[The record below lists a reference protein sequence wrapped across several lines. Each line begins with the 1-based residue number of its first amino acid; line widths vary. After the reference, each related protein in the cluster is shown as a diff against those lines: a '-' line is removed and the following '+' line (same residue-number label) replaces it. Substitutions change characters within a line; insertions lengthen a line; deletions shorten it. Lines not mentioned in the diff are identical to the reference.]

1 MKFENHIGPFK
12 ERLKSIRLDL
22 LPEHPYSRQYLQ
34 RLLRHQ
40 DYYLSIYAKAF
51 NLACSKSNIP
61 VAETCL
67 LDYGSGNGLLGLFA
81 KFSGFGEV
89 VLLDHDREFMEGAMA
104 LAKQLHI
111 DISAGITGDINDC
124 GPFRPNIIIGTDV
137 IEHVYNPSLFFQ
149 AIRQLNPEMVTV
161 FSTSSN
167 PENPMQRRK
176 LEALQRKDEYVGLSD
191 AEAARTGDRPHPPYL
206 RMRESMIRSMAPQL
220 TVPDIRILAEL
231 TRGMRKD
238 DISEAVSLFLQ
249 DGSLPATPSHPY
261 NTCHPGTGSWTER
274 LLSLEEYTGIYKSS
288 GFQLECLPGFYDS
301 SKAFPLG
308 SMNAVRNLGVNAMGL
323 RFAPFIY
330 LLGYP
335 GI

>member
-1 MKFENHIGPFK
+1 MKFEHDIAPFK
-12 ERLKSIRLDL
+12 ERLKAIRLDL

-67 LDYGSGNGLLGLFA
+67 IDYGSGNGLLGLFA

-89 VLLDHDREFMEGAMA
+89 VLVDLDREFMEGAMA

-124 GPFRPNIIIGTDV
+124 GPYRPGMIIGTDV
-137 IEHVYNPSLFFQ
+137 IEHVYNPHHFFQ
-149 AIRQLNPEMVTV
+149 SIRQINPDMVTV

-176 LEALQRKDEYVGLSD
+176 LEALQRKDEYEGLSD
-191 AEAARTGDRPHPPYL
+191 AEAEQTGDRPHPPYL
-206 RMRESMIRSMAPQL
+206 RMRESIIRGMAPLL
-220 TVPDIRILAEL
+220 TAPDIRILAEL
-231 TRGMRKD
+231 TRGMRRD
-238 DISEAVSLFLQ
+238 DISEAISLFLQ
-249 DGSLPATPSHPY
+249 DGTLPAAASHPF
-261 NTCHPGTGSWTER
+261 NTCHPETGSWTER
-274 LLSLEEYTGIYKSS
+274 LLSLEEYMSIYKSS
-288 GFQLECLPGFYDS
+288 GFQLECHPGFYDS

-308 SMNAVRNLGVNAMGL
+308 SINNVRNLGIKALGL
-323 RFAPFIY
+323 RFAPFMY